1 MLLFMAIFVLQKRDL
16 KRYKM
21 FTWLVNIVILVTGLI
36 NTKENYFVVLA
47 QNKLI
52 LWFLFLWS

>member
-1 MLLFMAIFVLQKRDL
+1 MLLFMVIFVLQKRDL